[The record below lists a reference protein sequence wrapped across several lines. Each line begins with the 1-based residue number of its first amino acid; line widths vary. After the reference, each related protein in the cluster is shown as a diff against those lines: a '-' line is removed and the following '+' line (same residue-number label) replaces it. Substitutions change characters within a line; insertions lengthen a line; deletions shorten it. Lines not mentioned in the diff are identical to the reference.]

1 MTESPHASDASA
13 ASPSRTES
21 SRDGGHSGLWII
33 AALVLLLLI
42 LHQDNW
48 FWTDG
53 RLVFGV
59 IPVGLFWHA
68 CLSIG
73 ASFTW
78 FLATRIAWPIEP
90 EFEVTTSPRNDAA
103 AVNAPE
109 EKEGEK

>member
-1 MTESPHASDASA
+1 MTESPHASDASV

-21 SRDGGHSGLWII
+21 SRDGGHSGPWII
-33 AALVLLLLI
+33 AGLVLLLLV

-78 FLATRIAWPIEP
+78 FLTTRIAWPIEP
-90 EFEVTTSPRNDAA
+90 DFEASAGPRNDASA
-103 AVNAPE
+103 ATASE
-109 EKEGEK
+109 ETEGGK